1 MRAAPQLTGI
11 TQPQWTVLPSGWEM
25 VGFMSTT
32 HPTDPKEP
40 PRTAVP
46 AGEQGQAPVP
56 PGKPL
61 PPGAAAQVT
70 SASPRRSAGIRLRQ
84 AAASSVLA
92 AVSVTGVGTAAAQAS
107 EPREASVSFPA
118 GDEAAV
124 TVAAVQEDEARQGA
138 ERLAGVRQD
147 LANAVAWGSVTAAQA
162 EHFYAQIS
170 ARIARGL

>member
-1 MRAAPQLTGI
+1 
-11 TQPQWTVLPSGWEM
+11 
-25 VGFMSTT
+25 MST
-32 HPTDPKEP
+32 HPTEPKEP

-46 AGEQGQAPVP
+46 AAEQGQAPVP

-61 PPGAAAQVT
+61 PPGAAARV
-70 SASPRRSAGIRLRQ
+70 SAASPRRSAGIRLRQ

-92 AVSVTGVGTAAAQAS
+92 AVSVTGVGTVSAQAR
-107 EPREASVSFPA
+107 EPQEAAVFVPA
-118 GDEAAV
+118 GDDAAV
-124 TVAAVQEDEARQGA
+124 TVLPVQDAEARERT